1 MKGRVLVAG
10 FATRHVAQSAFR
22 AGYSVYA
29 VDHFCDQDLHWYTE
43 DRIRFDELE
52 DLPVAI
58 EDLCRRYRFDIIVMT
73 SGAEDIASDIPVC
86 GTSKEKVI
94 RFLDKLEM
102 QHFFEEL
109 KVPVAGLAKDGVY
122 PAMIKPRRG
131 SGGWRNTV
139 AHSADETE
147 AWKERYPGIKFLSQQ
162 LVNGV
167 PSSVC
172 CVADGGTCARA
183 IATNEQLLR
192 GKGESAFGFCGSVT
206 PFYHPQSSRMIAIA
220 ETIAA
225 ASGCSGTVGI
235 DFVAGQEPHVIE
247 INPRFQATVDTIEMA
262 MACNLFQIHVDAC
275 RGILPNAPLR
285 PVMYA
290 ARRIL
295 FAEKDTHLRAN
306 LKHHSPII
314 ADIPW
319 PETFFEKDQA
329 ITSVYGWGETR
340 EAALTRL
347 DKNITTIQQ
356 YLR

>member
-1 MKGRVLVAG
+1 
-10 FATRHVAQSAFR
+10 
-22 AGYSVYA
+22 
-29 VDHFCDQDLHWYTE
+29 
-43 DRIRFDELE
+43 
-52 DLPVAI
+52 
-58 EDLCRRYRFDIIVMT
+58 
-73 SGAEDIASDIPVC
+73 
-86 GTSKEKVI
+86 
-94 RFLDKLEM
+94 
-102 QHFFEEL
+102 
-109 KVPVAGLAKDGVY
+109 
-122 PAMIKPRRG
+122 
-131 SGGWRNTV
+131 
-139 AHSADETE
+139 
-147 AWKERYPGIKFLSQQ
+147 
-162 LVNGV
+162 
-167 PSSVC
+167 
-172 CVADGGTCARA
+172 
-183 IATNEQLLR
+183 
-192 GKGESAFGFCGSVT
+192 
-206 PFYHPQSSRMIAIA
+206 
-220 ETIAA
+220 
-225 ASGCSGTVGI
+225 
-235 DFVAGQEPHVIE
+235 
-247 INPRFQATVDTIEMA
+247 MA

>member
-22 AGYSVYA
+22 ANYLVYA
-29 VDHFCDQDLHWYTE
+29 VDHFCDQDLTWYTK

-52 DLPVAI
+52 ELPSAI
-58 EDLCRRYRFDIIVMT
+58 EEICGRHQFDLVVMT
-73 SGAEDIASDIPVC
+73 SGAEDLLTDLPVC
-86 GTSKEKVI
+86 GTSKEKVG

-102 QHFFEEL
+102 QHFFEDL
-109 KVPVAGLAKDGVY
+109 GVPVAGLAKDGEY

-131 SGGWRNTV
+131 AGGWRN
-139 AHSADETE
+139 AISNSEQETA
-147 AWKERYPGIKFLSQQ
+147 AWKDLYPDVRYLKQR
-162 LVNGV
+162 LVHGV

-172 CVADGGTCARA
+172 CVADGIRARA

-192 GKGESAFGFCGSVT
+192 GEGGSAFGFCGSVT
-206 PFYHPQSSRMIAIA
+206 PFEHAQSSAMIAIA

-235 DFVAGQEPHVIE
+235 DFVAGKEPYIIE
-247 INPRFQATVDTIEMA
+247 INPRFQATVDTVEMA
-262 MACNLFQIHVDAC
+262 MGCNMFQLHADAC
-275 RGILPNAPLR
+275 QGVLPDIR
-285 PVMYA
+285 PRPEKYA

-295 FAEKDTHLRAN
+295 FAEKDVTIRAN
-306 LKHHSPII
+306 LKHLYPII

-319 PETFFEKDQA
+319 PDAFFEKEQA
-329 ITSVYGWGETR
+329 ITSVYGWGESK
-340 EAALTRL
+340 EAALSRL
-347 DKNITTIQQ
+347 DKNITAVQQ